1 MIEPDAFSSLRLE
14 SFVPDRRIKDRKTYL
29 FDVEY
34 YGGLWHNDRAPG
46 VDFLFPQADRAKLGV
61 MTMLHPFEDSFAP
74 RHILQPDPAE
84 LRRNAGLVLEAL
96 DLPFR
101 FGDGPAKVKPAAHG
115 RQIKTERIRQTKST
129 RLFLRCGK
137 AGAFRLLAT
146 FAHGEGLLAVEIARM
161 DLVRANGA
169 FEKSRNKKRS

>member
-1 MIEPDAFSSLRLE
+1 MIEPIAFSSLRLE
-14 SFVPDRRIKDRKTYL
+14 SFVPHRRIKGRKVFL

-34 YGGLWHNDRAPG
+34 DGGLWHSDRAPG

-61 MTMLHPFEDSFAP
+61 LTMLHPFEDSSAP

-84 LRRNAGLVLEAL
+84 MRRSAGLVLDAL

-115 RQIKTERIRQTKST
+115 RQIKTERIRQTRTT

-146 FAHGEGLLAVEIARM
+146 FGHGEGLIAVEIARM
-161 DLVRANGA
+161 DLVRANAA
-169 FEKSRNKKRS
+169 FEKLSGKKRT